1 MSLKKEKELE
11 KLNNIIED
19 RKSIHA
25 LNEKSK
31 RLIAKYQ
38 TLSNLVDGYK
48 SANKTIIIK
57 SFKDKSTQISPLLE
71 SNAWAI
77 TNLVA
82 DERATEPTSNT
93 LAKRSKERRQ
103 SETLTVSSIIHGAN
117 KTDLSPA
124 IRGMW
129 DTITSSS
136 NSEQVAILVEQSKES
151 TKNAIHDSLHKKWLL
166 DIEQSKDNIIR
177 SVNLYYSHDV
187 MGKRKYVAI
196 RKETANAKHKGRRLP
211 NFVTYDTL
219 MKYIKSVDI
228 GTLYDVKEVLS
239 KNVPEE
245 EQGEGKFRKLS
256 EYLPRLAEFYLRVND
271 DRLDKLKEYS
281 VFPKI
286 DASAFQFLVLFS
298 GDGAPCKKR
307 GLQQLFYVPF

>member
-1 MSLKKEKELE
+1 MPPQKTKNKNRFNVGKYMSLKKKKELE
-11 KLNNIIED
+11 KLNIIIED

-31 RLIAKYQ
+31 RLKAKYQ

-48 SANKTIIIK
+48 SANKTFTIK
-57 SFKDKSTQISPLLE
+57 SFKDKSTQISSLLE

-82 DERATEPTSNT
+82 DQRATEPTSDT
-93 LAKRSKERRQ
+93 LAKWSKERRQ

-117 KTDLSPA
+117 KSDLSPA

-129 DTITSSS
+129 DTITSSC
-136 NSEQVAILVEQSKES
+136 NSQQVAILVEQSKES

-211 NFVTYDTL
+211 NFVTYDT
-219 MKYIKSVDI
+219 
-228 GTLYDVKEVLS
+228 
-239 KNVPEE
+239 
-245 EQGEGKFRKLS
+245 
-256 EYLPRLAEFYLRVND
+256 
-271 DRLDKLKEYS
+271 
-281 VFPKI
+281 
-286 DASAFQFLVLFS
+286 
-298 GDGAPCKKR
+298 
-307 GLQQLFYVPF
+307 